1 MIFKPIC
8 LQLVNMTSAKSSR
21 RHNDVIAVESA
32 VYDWQ
37 LKAYDCEMDLLKEQ
51 GKLERYRLDHY
62 KQLQEGDCLTSG
74 TYRNL

>member
-62 KQLQEGDCLTSG
+62 KQLQEGDCSMSETAIN
-74 TYRNL
+74 R